1 MGQAEIN
8 LIIVLLRL
16 NFHEHSEHGLLCL
29 LSFGDSVSLGKRIL
43 AWDHHGVKRNYDADF

>member
-43 AWDHHGVKRNYDADF
+43 AWDHHGVKRSYDADF